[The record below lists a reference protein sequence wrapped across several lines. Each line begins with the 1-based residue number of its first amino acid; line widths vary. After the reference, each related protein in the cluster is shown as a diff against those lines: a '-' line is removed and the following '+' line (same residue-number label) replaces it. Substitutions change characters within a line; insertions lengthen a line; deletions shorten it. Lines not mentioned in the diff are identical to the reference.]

1 MCDNREETVNA
12 SSIARGL
19 GSATGTR
26 TPREAGSRAIEGAA
40 RWGLATRG
48 VLYLLI
54 GVLALR
60 IALGDSGEQADRG
73 GALQVLAQQPFG
85 AALVWAVGIGLV
97 CMALWRLSEAVFGA
111 AGPDG
116 GAARKRL
123 AGAARAVF
131 YGVVAYSVLSFATG
145 ERGSG
150 SSDRQS
156 QDVTARALDLPYG
169 RWLVAAAGAA
179 VAAAGVWI
187 AVRALR
193 RGFCKYLKLGAMS
206 RRTRRAVEALG
217 VCGGAVRGAV
227 FAVAGGFAL
236 SAAMRYDPDKAKG
249 IDDTLRTFA
258 GTAAGPWLLM
268 AVALGLA
275 LFGVFSFAMARWRR
289 V

>member
-1 MCDNREETVNA
+1 MNA

-19 GSATGTR
+19 GSAPRTR
-26 TPREAGSRAIEGAA
+26 TPRQAGSRAIEAAA

-60 IALGDSGEQADRG
+60 IALGDRGEQADRG

-145 ERGSG
+145 EQGSG

-169 RWLVAAAGAA
+169 RWLVAAAGTA

-193 RGFCKYLKLGAMS
+193 RGFRKHLKVGAMS
-206 RRTRRAVEALG
+206 RRTRRTVEALG
-217 VCGGAVRGAV
+217 VCGGVARGAV

-236 SAAMRYDPDKAKG
+236 SAAVRYDPGEAKG

>member
-26 TPREAGSRAIEGAA
+26 TPREAGSRAIEAAA

-60 IALGDSGEQADRG
+60 IALGDRGEQADRG

-156 QDVTARALDLPYG
+156 QDVTARALDLTYG

-179 VAAAGVWI
+179 VVAAGVWI

-193 RGFCKYLKLGAMS
+193 RGFRKYLKLGAMS

-217 VCGGAVRGAV
+217 VCGGVARGAV

-236 SAAMRYDPDKAKG
+236 SAAVRYDPDKAKG

>member
-19 GSATGTR
+19 GSAARTR
-26 TPREAGSRAIEGAA
+26 TPRQAGSRAIEAAA

-60 IALGDSGEQADRG
+60 IALGDRGEQADRG

-116 GAARKRL
+116 GAVRKRL

-145 ERGSG
+145 EQGSG

-156 QDVTARALDLPYG
+156 QDVTARTLDLPYG
-169 RWLVAAAGAA
+169 RWLVAAGGTA

-193 RGFCKYLKLGAMS
+193 RAFRKHLKVGAMS

-217 VCGGAVRGAV
+217 VCGGVARGAV

-236 SAAMRYDPDKAKG
+236 SAAVRYDPGKAKG

>member
-1 MCDNREETVNA
+1 MNA

-19 GSATGTR
+19 GSATRTR
-26 TPREAGSRAIEGAA
+26 TPQEAGTRAIEAAA

-60 IALGDSGEQADRG
+60 IASGDHGEQADRG
-73 GALQVLAQQPFG
+73 GALQILAKQPFG

-116 GAARKRL
+116 RAARKRL
-123 AGAARAVF
+123 AGAARAGF

-145 ERGSG
+145 EQGSG

-156 QDVTARALDLPYG
+156 KDVTARALDLPYG

-179 VAAAGVWI
+179 VAVAGVWI
-187 AVRALR
+187 AVRAIR
-193 RGFCKYLKLGAMS
+193 CGFRKHLKVGAMS
-206 RRTRRAVEALG
+206 RRARRAVEALG
-217 VCGGAVRGAV
+217 ICGGVARGAV

-236 SAAMRYDPDKAKG
+236 TAAVRYDPGKVKG

-275 LFGVFSFAMARWRR
+275 LFGVFSFALARWRR

>member
-1 MCDNREETVNA
+1 M
-12 SSIARGL
+12 
-19 GSATGTR
+19 GSAPRTR
-26 TPREAGSRAIEGAA
+26 TPRQAGSRAIEAAA

-60 IALGDSGEQADRG
+60 IALGDRGEQADRG

-145 ERGSG
+145 EQGSG

-169 RWLVAAAGAA
+169 RWLVAAAGTA

-193 RGFCKYLKLGAMS
+193 RGFRKHLKVGAMS
-206 RRTRRAVEALG
+206 RRTRRTVEALG
-217 VCGGAVRGAV
+217 VCGGVARGAV

-236 SAAMRYDPDKAKG
+236 SAAVRYDPGEAKG

>member
-19 GSATGTR
+19 GSATRTR
-26 TPREAGSRAIEGAA
+26 TPREAGNRAIEAAA

-54 GVLALR
+54 GALALR
-60 IALGDSGEQADRG
+60 IALGDRGEQADRG

-145 ERGSG
+145 EQGSG

-193 RGFCKYLKLGAMS
+193 RGFRKYLKLGAMS
-206 RRTRRAVEALG
+206 RRARRAVEALG
-217 VCGGAVRGAV
+217 VCGGVARGAV

-236 SAAMRYDPDKAKG
+236 SAAVRYDPDKAKG
-249 IDDTLRTFA
+249 IDDTLQTFA

>member
-1 MCDNREETVNA
+1 MNA

-19 GSATGTR
+19 GSATRRTR
-26 TPREAGSRAIEGAA
+26 TSRQAGGRAIEAAA

-54 GVLALR
+54 GLLALR
-60 IALGDSGEQADRG
+60 IAFGDRGEQADRG

-85 AALVWAVGIGLV
+85 AALVWAVGVGLV
-97 CMALWRLSEAVFGA
+97 CMALWRLSEAAFGA
-111 AGPDG
+111 TGPDG
-116 GAARKRL
+116 TTARKRL
-123 AGAARAVF
+123 AGAVRAVF
-131 YGVVAYSVLSFATG
+131 YGVVAYSVLSFAVG
-145 ERGSG
+145 EEGSG

-169 RWLVAAAGAA
+169 RWLVAAGGTVVA
-179 VAAAGVWI
+179 VAGVWI
-187 AVRALR
+187 AVRAIR
-193 RGFCKYLKLGAMS
+193 RGFRKHLKTGAMS
-206 RRTRRAVEALG
+206 PRTRRTVEALG
-217 VCGGAVRGAV
+217 VCGGVARGAV

-236 SAAMRYDPDKAKG
+236 SAARRYDPDKAKG

-258 GTAAGPWLLM
+258 AMAAGPWLLV